1 VLTGK
6 KILITGG
13 TGVVGRPVAE
23 ALAKENE
30 VWVLGRFGDPAVKSA
45 LEAQGIRTHRW
56 DLGVDDLDGVP
67 DDISHVMHA
76 AVLKGVDDYDVQIEA
91 NGTATAQLM
100 LHCRNAEAFLFVS
113 ASAVYKRLAWDHVH
127 TESDPLGGDS
137 PYLGSYATQKIGC
150 EAIVRAVSRTLAL
163 PSVIGRLSV
172 TYGPQGHGGLPVR
185 FCQLMLDGT
194 PIPVPIGHDNLC
206 MPMHTDDV
214 ARQVPLLWQA
224 ASVPTLVLN
233 WCGDDIVGQRQMMTY
248 ISELAGARVTFA
260 ETDENRASFA
270 LDNTK
275 RRRAIGPCEVDWREG
290 VRSTIA
296 AHFPNVGPLRS

>member
-1 VLTGK
+1 MLTGK

-30 VWVLGRFGDPAVKSA
+30 VWVLGRFGDPEVRSD

-56 DLGVDDLDGVP
+56 DLGVDDLDDVP
-67 DDISHVMHA
+67 GDITHVMHA
-76 AVLKGVDDYDVQIEA
+76 AVLKGVDDVDTQVEV

-127 TESDPLGGDS
+127 SESDPLSGDS
-137 PYLGSYATQKIGC
+137 PYLGPYAIQKIGC
-150 EAIVRAVSRTLAL
+150 EAIVRSLAQALDL

-172 TYGPQGHGGLPVR
+172 TFGPHSYGGLPVR
-185 FCQLMLDGT
+185 FFQLMLEGKPI
-194 PIPVPIGHDNLC
+194 PIPVGHDNLC

-224 ASVPTLVLN
+224 ASVPAVVLN
-233 WCGDDIVGQRQMMTY
+233 WCGDEVVGQQELVTY
-248 ISELAGARVTFA
+248 VSETTRVPVAFE
-260 ETDENRASFA
+260 ETDANRASFA
-270 LDNTK
+270 QDNTK
-275 RRRAIGPCEVDWREG
+275 RIGLIGRCKVDWREG
-290 VRSTIA
+290 VRRTIA
-296 AHFPNVGPLRS
+296 THFPGSVKT